1 MCPEKAWEVSRFSS
15 LLEKVLP
22 EETRPQKLR
31 EVAEFSN
38 AEVLTENNTHKETE
52 KYRLFK
58 ETD

>member
-1 MCPEKAWEVSRFSS
+1 MCPEKTWEVSRFSS

-22 EETRPQKLR
+22 EETRSQKLR
-31 EVAEFSN
+31 EVAAFSN

-58 ETD
+58 GTD